1 MLNILLLIKFITIFA
16 LTNLLY
22 YRLEGIIISKRK
34 RAVETTVIA
43 VSSALTISV
52 IGNFSLSPM
61 IALVL
66 IAVISVYHSLSKHK
80 AIMKSLFC
88 IFDIYAVLLFA
99 SSLLG
104 AIVMTVMFFIQ
115 SDYHKVSV
123 AVCTSVLQVILAI
136 AVGKSNFPKAV
147 LKPLSKRKEILSTGI
162 TAILFAMAAIV
173 KVDHDLLAKY
183 AEVIIMAFSILILVI
198 ATVRVREVIEAEV
211 DKEVRRREAVHRDHK
226 EKDILPSVAVSL
238 VKMRMALAEYDVELA
253 ESFAP
258 DEAEVLQ
265 LANEKAEEI
274 RDRIINGYEPPDT
287 GISTLNNTLKNHAAM
302 AAKEHV
308 LYRVVV
314 FTRVESLLH
323 FMKLREVVRLIGD
336 LSRNAIRAA
345 GAAANGH
352 GAVEV
357 YLGFNECGDYEI
369 CVYDNGPD
377 FPPHIL
383 AALGE
388 LGNTTKGKDHGF
400 GLADTVKLLDDY
412 GGDFEVVKLEDDP
425 EFTKCVRVTLPEKRS
440 QKKNRGGAALTTK

>member
-34 RAVETTVIA
+34 RAVETIVIA

-183 AEVIIMAFSILILVI
+183 AEVNQIPIGAGKKDPRRGAHPPSSRVLAFWGI
-198 ATVRVREVIEAEV
+198 
-211 DKEVRRREAVHRDHK
+211 KGPH
-226 EKDILPSVAVSL
+226 PSCTS
-238 VKMRMALAEYDVELA
+238 ALALA
-253 ESFAP
+253 LCP
-258 DEAEVLQ
+258 
-265 LANEKAEEI
+265 
-274 RDRIINGYEPPDT
+274 
-287 GISTLNNTLKNHAAM
+287 
-302 AAKEHV
+302 
-308 LYRVVV
+308 
-314 FTRVESLLH
+314 
-323 FMKLREVVRLIGD
+323 
-336 LSRNAIRAA
+336 RALW
-345 GAAANGH
+345 
-352 GAVEV
+352 V
-357 YLGFNECGDYEI
+357 
-369 CVYDNGPD
+369 
-377 FPPHIL
+377 
-383 AALGE
+383 
-388 LGNTTKGKDHGF
+388 
-400 GLADTVKLLDDY
+400 
-412 GGDFEVVKLEDDP
+412 
-425 EFTKCVRVTLPEKRS
+425 
-440 QKKNRGGAALTTK
+440 